1 MSSSELYLLYSL
13 RGSPVPLGGRLELL
27 SLGGGLDA
35 AVVEWAL
42 EEAGPGLA
50 FAPLVGAVEV
60 VLGPCVFEPVV
71 CCGLWLVGSS
81 PPLVSP
87 TSVKAGVFVPMHWFL
102 MLRFG
107 PPGTAC
113 SSSQEARSR
122 QVSSFKLPPYL

>member
-87 TSVKAGVFVPMHWFL
+87 TSVKAGVFVCADALVFDVEVWPTRNG
-102 MLRFG
+102 MLDSNG
-107 PPGTAC
+107 HV
-113 SSSQEARSR
+113 RS
-122 QVSSFKLPPYL
+122 V

>member
-60 VLGPCVFEPVV
+60 VLGPCGGCGRPPLAAWALSPGAFV
-71 CCGLWLVGSS
+71 CAAAVADAALVGAGS
-81 PPLVSP
+81 PPLAGPKPEVIDVS
-87 TSVKAGVFVPMHWFL
+87 V
-102 MLRFG
+102 
-107 PPGTAC
+107 
-113 SSSQEARSR
+113 
-122 QVSSFKLPPYL
+122 